1 MKNSASYQK
10 KMKKIFS
17 RARKQAPRDTT
28 DTVRLMLMGIL
39 EEDVPA
45 RRASKAMELLEEEFV
60 DFNEL
65 RVSPVKD
72 IAERLGADFPGAH
85 AKAMAMIMALG
96 ALYQRMNSLS
106 LDYLSPKPKREIRKL
121 LREECG
127 LSPYA
132 ESVVTLYGFDGH
144 AIPVDSLL
152 LEALKLDG
160 HIDPGSDLDDLQGFL
175 ERIILNKDAVRC
187 HEALRGYA
195 AKSAARVG
203 RELTRRRKQAEAEA
217 KAKAEAEAKARAEA
231 EAKAKEKAKAE
242 AKAKAAKARKA
253 AARKATKKKQR
264 PKTKTKAKTKAK
276 AKAKAKTKSKAAP
289 KRTKKPAT
297 RRKTTRKR

>member
-10 KMKKIFS
+10 KIKKIFS
-17 RARKQAPRDTT
+17 QARKQPPRDTK
-28 DTVRLMLMGIL
+28 DTVRLMLMGVL

-45 RRASKAMELLEEEFV
+45 RKAAKAMEVLEDEFV

-72 IAERLGADFPGAH
+72 SAERLGADFLGAQ
-85 AKAMAMIMALG
+85 AKAVTMTVALG
-96 ALYQRMNSLS
+96 ALYRRMNNLS
-106 LDYLSPKPKREIRKL
+106 LAYLASKPKREVRKL

-132 ESVVTLYGFDGH
+132 ESVVTLYGFQGH
-144 AIPVDSLL
+144 AIPVDNLL

-160 HIDPGSDLDDLQGFL
+160 YIDPDSDLNDLQGFL

-187 HEALRGYA
+187 DEALREYA

-203 RELTRRRKQAEAEA
+203 RELARRRKLAEAEA
-217 KAKAEAEAKARAEA
+217 KAKAKAEAEA
-231 EAKAKEKAKAE
+231 EAKAKAKAE
-242 AKAKAAKARKA
+242 AKAKAKR
-253 AARKATKKKQR
+253 
-264 PKTKTKAKTKAK
+264 
-276 AKAKAKTKSKAAP
+276 KAAP
-289 KRTKKPAT
+289 KRTKRPAA
-297 RRKTTRKR
+297 RRKTTKKK